1 MTPIIDREKTG
12 RQIRRIMETRGLTV
26 QDVRESLSLGC
37 RGCVQPPQSVYHWF
51 DGKSMPTLDNL
62 YALSELLQ
70 VPMDMLVVG
79 DRRYHPIKEPG
90 TRPCRLLSYYRLM

>member
-37 RGCVQPPQSVYHWF
+37 VQSVYHWF

-79 DRRYHPIKEPG
+79 DRRYYPKNEIRPG
-90 TRPCRLLSYYRLM
+90 AERLLRYYRLIQDCMAA

>member
-1 MTPIIDREKTG
+1 MTPIIDKEKTG

-26 QDVRESLSLGC
+26 QDV
-37 RGCVQPPQSVYHWF
+37 QSVYHWF

-90 TRPCRLLSYYRLM
+90 TRPCRLLSYYRLMQECCAA